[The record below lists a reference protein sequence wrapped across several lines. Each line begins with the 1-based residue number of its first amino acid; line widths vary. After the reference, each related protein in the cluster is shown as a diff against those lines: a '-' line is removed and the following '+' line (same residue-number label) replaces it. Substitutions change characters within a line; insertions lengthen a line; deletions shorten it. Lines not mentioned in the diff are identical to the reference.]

1 MKRVRITVVRK
12 VCHRDLIARY
22 ENPIEHACDLSEGQ
36 VFVSEGWQK
45 PEGLCESAWQ
55 TLSPF
60 VMALAH
66 GATGLYDGWM
76 KNPASAMHSSNAGI
90 RPESFLDEALDNCP
104 PHDKHSKRNDM
115 RSSIL
120 IIYTGGTIGM
130 KTDAETGALVPF
142 DFSGIYEEFPSLKRL
157 NVDIEVYTMDP
168 VIDSSNV
175 SPANWL
181 TLARLIRDNYAR
193 YDGFV
198 VLHGTDTMSYTA
210 SAISFLLENLSK
222 PVVFTGSQIPIGVL
236 RTDGRENL
244 ITAIEI
250 AGARIDGRPE
260 VPEVSLYFQNRLFR
274 ANRTTKGS
282 AEALN
287 AFRSYNYPP
296 LAEVGVNIAYNLPAV
311 LQPADTSPEL
321 RIATRLADGIAIVK
335 LFPGL
340 GEEILRAMLSAP
352 GLRAVVLETYGAG
365 TAPTSEWFLRVLRA
379 AIDRGVILLNV
390 TQCRGGG
397 GSMEFYET
405 GLRLQKIGVLSGYD
419 MTTEAAV
426 TKLMYVLGLGL
437 DETRTRELLR
447 RPLRGEFTL

>member
-1 MKRVRITVVRK
+1 
-12 VCHRDLIARY
+12 
-22 ENPIEHACDLSEGQ
+22 
-36 VFVSEGWQK
+36 
-45 PEGLCESAWQ
+45 
-55 TLSPF
+55 
-60 VMALAH
+60 
-66 GATGLYDGWM
+66 
-76 KNPASAMHSSNAGI
+76 
-90 RPESFLDEALDNCP
+90 
-104 PHDKHSKRNDM
+104 M

-130 KTDAETGALVPF
+130 KTDADTGALVPF

-157 NVDIEVYTMDP
+157 NVDIDVHTLSP

-175 SPANWL
+175 SPENWV
-181 TLARLIRDNYAR
+181 TLAELIRDNYAR

-210 SAISFLLENLSK
+210 SALSFLLENLAK

-250 AGARIDGRPE
+250 AGAQLDGRPE

-274 ANRTTKGS
+274 ANRTTKRS
-282 AEALN
+282 AEALS

-296 LAEVGVNIAYNLPAV
+296 LAEVGVNIAYNFPAIRR
-311 LQPADTSPEL
+311 PEEYPREL
-321 RIATRLADGIAIVK
+321 RIATRLSGGIELIK

-340 GEEILRAMLSAP
+340 DERILRAMLSAP
-352 GLRAVVLETYGAG
+352 GLRAVVLETFGAG
-365 TAPTSEWFLRVLRA
+365 NAPTSEWFIRVLEE
-379 AIDRGVILLNV
+379 AIGRGIILLNI
-390 TQCRGGG
+390 TQCGGG
-397 GSMEFYET
+397 QVSMGLYDT
-405 GLRLQKIGVLSGYD
+405 GLRLQRIGVLCGYD

-437 DETRTRELLR
+437 GEEETRERLR
-447 RPLRGEFTL
+447 IPLRGEFTA